1 MRFPITRK
9 AREIHQFDP
18 SLFTPDGKLNVGE
31 LKQVRAIVQQ
41 YNLTPATTVVPERQI
56 RPSQLYGMGL
66 LDQIF
71 HRVNSLYKSE
81 INPNAFKNLV
91 TSSEDKVGLENFRN
105 LLITFIQSY
114 PPEDVFQ
121 NRNTSSNFLD
131 EIMTDQVRQ
140 ENVLEDLVLLWI
152 STQNP
157 ALRAF
162 APLIWDQN
170 LVNYSQ
176 FTQVMDHIESTFAE
190 MPHFGPEN
198 QSLIKMLKSPAEN
211 VPESISGQLEYIR
224 SKWGFLLGD
233 LLRDLLKGLD
243 LVKEEEKAQFL
254 GPGVAA
260 APNYDIEQWLSR
272 KGQIGEIEAFS
283 QDREWM
289 PRLVLIAKNIFVWL
303 DQLTQKYQRPIKTI
317 DQIPDDELMELANR
331 GITGLWLIG
340 LWQRSPASAQIKQL
354 CGNPEAVSS
363 AYSLYSYRIAD
374 ILGGDEACERFKSRA
389 ANFGIRL
396 ASDMVPNHM
405 GIDSEWVIQH
415 PEWFLSVDDCPFP
428 AYTFSGLNLSQD
440 ENIVIQIEDH
450 YYDRTDAAVV
460 FKRLDLRN
468 GQVKYIYHGNDGTSM
483 PWNDTA
489 QLNYLDPH
497 VREEVIRTII
507 EVAKRFPIIRF
518 DAAMTL
524 AKKHIQR
531 LWYPEPGEGGAIPSR
546 SWFSLSTPE
555 FDHAIPKE
563 FWREVV
569 ERIESEAPDTL
580 LLAEAFWMMEGYFV
594 RTLGMH
600 RVYNSAFMHMLRDE
614 NNAGYHTLIKN
625 TLDFD
630 PEILKRFVNF
640 MNNPDERTAIEQF
653 GNGDKY
659 FGVCTLM
666 ISMPGLPM
674 FGHGQ
679 IEGFT
684 EKYGMEY
691 SRAMYNESAD
701 SSLVERHR
709 FEIFPLLK
717 LRELFAGVDHF
728 RLFDFWQDDGQNNEN
743 VYAYSNQHNS
753 QRVLVFYNNNYQS
766 THGRITHSYSPSQS
780 GKTHS
785 AKTSQSITDVL
796 GLRTSHHGYLRFRD
810 ISTGLEFL
818 RPVNELF
825 DSGFVIHLN
834 GYEHHVFVDF
844 KNVQSSQEHDY
855 DGLYAN
861 IGHIGVHNLDIALN
875 NLRLQPIIQPVSEI
889 IHLDV
894 LDPLNNSKRT
904 KNNSD
909 MKVLRQVLDG
919 KVYQYLKG
927 ISDLSGGKSDFYSLK
942 DEIVDALITILQIP
956 FLGEKFSAPGTEQ
969 IQKKIKSLVDGT
981 QNSPTR
987 WFTLIAWALLGK
999 IGNLAS
1005 DHKPIISTMAWLE
1018 DWELDQPLMEK
1029 LRIVGVSEQDVQ
1041 MFRSILRVS
1050 ILYQDWVEQYR
1061 NISIEELL
1069 ESLFTSLDIRRF
1081 LKVNYFED
1089 ILWYD
1094 RDAFE
1099 ELLWWLQVIP
1109 LIKEKT
1115 RSFSN
1120 LTSLAES
1127 FLQVDE
1133 IIKKIRNRHTKS
1145 QCQVDKLLMK
1155 R

>member
-1 MRFPITRK
+1 MRFPITRR

-18 SLFTPDGKLNVGE
+18 SLFSPDGKLNVAE
-31 LKQVRAIVQQ
+31 LKQVRSIVQQ
-41 YNLTPATTVVPERQI
+41 YNLTPTINVVSETKM

-71 HRVNSLYKSE
+71 HKVIFLYKTE
-81 INPNAFKNLV
+81 INAIAFQNLV
-91 TSSEDKVGLENFRN
+91 ISIEESFGLENFRS
-105 LLITFIQSY
+105 LLNTFIQSY

-121 NRNTSSNFLD
+121 NRKASSNFLD

-140 ENVLEDLVLLWI
+140 EIVMEDLVLLWI

-157 ALRAF
+157 ALKPF
-162 APLIWDQN
+162 AQLIWDPDVVNRPNFN
-170 LVNYSQ
+170 LI
-176 FTQVMDHIESTFAE
+176 MDHVESTFSKLQ
-190 MPHFGPEN
+190 PFGPEN
-198 QSLIKMLKSPAEN
+198 QSLVKMLKTPAEI

-224 SKWGFLLGD
+224 TNWGFLLGD

-243 LVKEEEKAQFL
+243 MVKEEEKAQFPD
-254 GPGVAA
+254 PGVAA
-260 APNYDIEQWLSR
+260 VPNYDIEQWLSR

-317 DQIPDDELMELANR
+317 DQIPDEELMELAER

-340 LWQRSPASAQIKQL
+340 LWQRSPASAKIKQL

-389 ANFGIRL
+389 ANFGLRL

-405 GIDSEWVIQH
+405 GIDSEWVIHH

-428 AYTFSGLNLSQD
+428 AYTFSGPNLSQD
-440 ENIVIQIEDH
+440 ENLVIQIEDH
-450 YYDRTDAAVV
+450 YFDRTDAAVV
-460 FKRLDLRN
+460 FKRLELRN

-489 QLNYLDPH
+489 QLNYLDPR
-497 VREEVIRTII
+497 VREEVIQTII
-507 EVAKRFPIIRF
+507 AVAKRFPIIRF

-546 SWFSLSTPE
+546 TWFSLSTPE
-555 FDHAIPKE
+555 FDLAIPKE

-569 ERIESEAPDTL
+569 ERVESEAPDTL
-580 LLAEAFWMMEGYFV
+580 LLAEAFWMMEGFFV

-640 MNNPDERTAIEQF
+640 MNNPDERTAIDQF

-691 SRAMYNESAD
+691 SKAMYNEFAD
-701 SSLVERHR
+701 SNLVDRHR
-709 FEIFPLLK
+709 LEIFPLLK

-728 RLFDFWQDDGQNNEN
+728 RLFDFWQDGGHNNDN
-743 VYAYSNQHNS
+743 VFAYSNQHNG
-753 QRVLVFYNNNYQS
+753 QKALIFYNNNYES
-766 THGRITHSYSPSQS
+766 AHGRITHSYSPSQT
-780 GKTHS
+780 GKAHS
-785 AKTSQSITDVL
+785 AKISLSVMDVL
-796 GLRTSHHGYLRFRD
+796 GVKQNDHGYLRFRD

-818 RPVNELF
+818 RSLHELK
-825 DSGFVIHLN
+825 DSGFLIHLN

-844 KNVQSSQEHDY
+844 RIVQSSREQDY
-855 DGLYAN
+855 DQLYAT
-861 IGHIGVHNLDIALN
+861 IGHNGVHNLDIALN
-875 NLRLQPIIQPVSEI
+875 NLRLQPIIQPIYEI
-889 IHLDV
+889 IRLEFFE
-894 LDPLNNSKRT
+894 PLNYSKQT
-904 KNNSD
+904 KVIPD
-909 MKVLRQVLDG
+909 MRSIREVLDG

-927 ISDLSGGKSDFYSLK
+927 ISELTGGIRDFISLK
-942 DEIVDALITILQIP
+942 NEIVATVIVILQIP
-956 FLGEKFSAPGTEQ
+956 NLGEHLSSPGTKQ
-969 IQKKIKSLVDGT
+969 IQGIIKAFVDST
-981 QNSPTR
+981 QNNLSR
-987 WFTLIAWALLGK
+987 WYTLIAWALLGK
-999 IGNLAS
+999 IGNMAIGNKSIDTTL
-1005 DHKPIISTMAWLE
+1005 AWLE
-1018 DWELDQPLMEK
+1018 DWKLDQPLVEK
-1029 LRIVGVSEQDVQ
+1029 LRTANVSEQDAQ
-1041 MFRSILRVS
+1041 KFRYILRIA
-1050 ILYQDWVEQYR
+1050 ILHQDWLVKYR
-1061 NISIEELL
+1061 DLSIEELL
-1069 ESLFTSLDIRRF
+1069 ETLFNSIEIRDF
-1081 LKVNYFED
+1081 LKVNYFKD

-1099 ELLWWLQVIP
+1099 ELMWWMQITP
-1109 LIKEKT
+1109 MINEQT
-1115 RSFSN
+1115 RPNSIRTN
-1120 LTSLAES
+1120 LAEII
-1127 FLQVDE
+1127 LQTEE
-1133 IIKKIRNRHTKS
+1133 IIKKIRVLHKQS
-1145 QCQVDKLLMK
+1145 DCQVDKLLNK
-1155 R
+1155 